1 MEKFKYQAILIL
13 EKKIDDHKWMGKIFH
28 LSAKI
33 IVSDIDKAF
42 RFIYESVMM
51 KNGIVD
57 TIMEHGITIFEF

>member
-1 MEKFKYQAILIL
+1 
-13 EKKIDDHKWMGKIFH
+13 MGKIFH

>member
-1 MEKFKYQAILIL
+1 
-13 EKKIDDHKWMGKIFH
+13 MGKIFH

-33 IVSDIDKAF
+33 IVSDSDIDKAF